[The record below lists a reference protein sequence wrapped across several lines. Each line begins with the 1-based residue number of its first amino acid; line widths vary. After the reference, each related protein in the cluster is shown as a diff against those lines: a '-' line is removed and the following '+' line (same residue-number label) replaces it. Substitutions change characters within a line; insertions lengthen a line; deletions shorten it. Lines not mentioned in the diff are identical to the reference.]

1 MWKWQKVVT
10 GKSITFNSLRLRQN
24 GHHFPDDAF
33 KWIFLIENVWILI
46 KISPKFVSKG
56 LITNIPALVQTRQ
69 QAIIWTNDG

>member
-10 GKSITFNSLRLRQN
+10 GKSITFNSLRPRQN
-24 GHHFPDDAF
+24 GHHFPDDVF
-33 KWIFLIENVWILI
+33 KWIFSIENVWILI